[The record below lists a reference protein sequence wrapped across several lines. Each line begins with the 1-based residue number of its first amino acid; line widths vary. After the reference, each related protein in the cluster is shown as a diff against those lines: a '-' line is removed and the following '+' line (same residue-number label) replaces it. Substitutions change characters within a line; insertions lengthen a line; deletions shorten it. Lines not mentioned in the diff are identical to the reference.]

1 MCNQELI
8 NRTLVA
14 ASIAKTS
21 GFQATYEAL
30 IEIAAEMA
38 DASIVSK
45 SPYSG
50 PKSTK
55 AYLASRPLTL
65 L

>member
-1 MCNQELI
+1 MSNQELI

-14 ASIAKTS
+14 ADIAKIS
-21 GFQATYEAL
+21 GYQATYEAL
-30 IEIAAEMA
+30 IEIAAEMT
-38 DASIVSK
+38 DASVVLQ

-55 AYLASRPLTL
+55 SVPCQ
-65 L
+65 